1 MVHWAKVLKCI
12 KLDIMNDPWDLYLDK
27 YYEYNK
33 DLKAEIDLLLNESK
47 PLENVNIKNNRLF
60 LKDSKIVIV

>member
-1 MVHWAKVLKCI
+1 MIHWAKILKSI

-27 YYEYNK
+27 YYDYNK

-47 PLENVNIKNNRLF
+47 ALENVSIKNNRLF